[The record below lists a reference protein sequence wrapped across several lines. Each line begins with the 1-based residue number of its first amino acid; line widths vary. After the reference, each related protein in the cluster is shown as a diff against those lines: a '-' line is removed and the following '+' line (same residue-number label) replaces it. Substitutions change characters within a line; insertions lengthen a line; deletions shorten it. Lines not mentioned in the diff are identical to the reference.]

1 MVHADVVKLVYTT
14 VLEAVGATRE
24 SSSLSV
30 GTYMNT
36 LEARRMAAQL
46 STDLPTLDLH
56 GLYPAEALD
65 SLELFL
71 YNAYQSGTSAVHVV
85 CGIGSGQLASQVVE
99 CLRNHPLVDEVFQE
113 AGKCI
118 VLFGR

>member
-1 MVHADVVKLVYTT
+1 
-14 VLEAVGATRE
+14 
-24 SSSLSV
+24 
-30 GTYMNT
+30 MNN

-71 YNAYQSGTSAVHVV
+71 YNAYQSGALAVHVV
-85 CGIGSGQLASQVVE
+85 CGIGSGQLLSQVDGYLQKHPFVE
-99 CLRNHPLVDEVFQE
+99 EVFQE

>member
-1 MVHADVVKLVYTT
+1 
-14 VLEAVGATRE
+14 
-24 SSSLSV
+24 
-30 GTYMNT
+30 MNT

-56 GLYPAEALD
+56 GLYPTEALD

-71 YNAYQSGTSAVHVV
+71 YNAYQSGASAVHVV
-85 CGIGSGQLASQVVE
+85 CGIGSGQLLLKVVE
-99 CLRNHPLVDEVFQE
+99 YLQKHSLVEEVFQE